1 MSTLTPGPRRRSRR
15 AERAGDMF
23 RPEEQ
28 AGMET
33 YQAENENLPED
44 ASDFLQDAPQ
54 MEEPD
59 WSAYYRRP
67 AEETENENPGEP
79 KYAYAPP
86 VRLRHFGYG
95 KGQSGEE
102 PQLLPLEDA
111 DDGEEADAAQP
122 GATVYHPRQVSWN
135 EPVSEKEK
143 HKGYRVEA
151 EEEKEL
157 SDRARRKKLRK
168 GVVIGCAVLVL
179 AGAGYAFRQP
189 LSEWIGSLKDSEMI
203 DQMNRLLQQTEGD

>member
-44 ASDFLQDAPQ
+44 ASDFSQDAPQ

-67 AEETENENPGEP
+67 SEETENETSGEP
-79 KYAYAPP
+79 EYAYAPP

-95 KGQSGEE
+95 K
-102 PQLLPLEDA
+102 
-111 DDGEEADAAQP
+111 
-122 GATVYHPRQVSWN
+122 
-135 EPVSEKEK
+135 
-143 HKGYRVEA
+143 
-151 EEEKEL
+151 
-157 SDRARRKKLRK
+157 
-168 GVVIGCAVLVL
+168 
-179 AGAGYAFRQP
+179 
-189 LSEWIGSLKDSEMI
+189 
-203 DQMNRLLQQTEGD
+203 

>member
-28 AGMET
+28 AGTET

-44 ASDFLQDAPQ
+44 ASDFSQDAPQ

-67 AEETENENPGEP
+67 SEETENETSGEP
-79 KYAYAPP
+79 EYAYAPP

-135 EPVSEKEK
+135 EPVPEKEK
-143 HKGYRVEA
+143 HKGI
-151 EEEKEL
+151 L
-157 SDRARRKKLRK
+157 
-168 GVVIGCAVLVL
+168 LVQVHL
-179 AGAGYAFRQP
+179 IMLLYQP
-189 LSEWIGSLKDSEMI
+189 
-203 DQMNRLLQQTEGD
+203 

>member
-33 YQAENENLPED
+33 YQAENENPPED
-44 ASDFLQDAPQ
+44 ASDFSQDAPQ

-67 AEETENENPGEP
+67 SEETENETSGEP
-79 KYAYAPP
+79 EYAYAPP

-95 KGQSGEE
+95 KGQ
-102 PQLLPLEDA
+102 
-111 DDGEEADAAQP
+111 AARSRSSFRWKMQTM
-122 GATVYHPRQVSWN
+122 GKRRTLRS
-135 EPVSEKEK
+135 
-143 HKGYRVEA
+143 
-151 EEEKEL
+151 
-157 SDRARRKKLRK
+157 RARRCTIPDRSRGTSLYRKRKNTRSTALKRRKKRNFPTGHGGRSSAK
-168 GVVIGCAVLVL
+168 ESSSAAPCWFWPGQDMP
-179 AGAGYAFRQP
+179 F
-189 LSEWIGSLKDSEMI
+189 GSRCQS
-203 DQMNRLLQQTEGD
+203 GSAA